1 MTIKMSVKIET
12 EISDKQISGILC
24 TAFEGGA
31 NYWYTGLDYEL
42 PEGVSIDEFGEG
54 GSRQTKGD
62 YWHWCQLIPL
72 VDEEGFALTLR
83 DKLDEDDKNDSPYR
97 ITRESIEKGM
107 KIFAAEYPQHFSDFI
122 NQNDDAITGDVFLQ
136 CVVFGEAIYG

>member
-1 MTIKMSVKIET
+1 MNVTVKVSV
-12 EISDKQISGILC
+12 SDEQISGLLC

-31 NYWYTGLDYEL
+31 NYWYTQLDYEL
-42 PEGVSIDEFGEG
+42 PDGISIEDFREG
-54 GSRQTKGD
+54 GKFQPEGD

-72 VDEEGFALTLR
+72 VEGCALTLR
-83 DKLDEDDKNDSPYR
+83 DKLDEDDGDDSPYR
-97 ITRESIEKGM
+97 ITREDIEKGV
-107 KIFAAEYPQHFSDFI
+107 KVFATKYPRHFSDFI